1 MFEVVTILGIV
12 ISIPAVFFV
21 TESERLP
28 RLAARGVP
36 GNAFLALVRAP
47 FLAGGGRGIWWW
59 FLNLALLLAFVVAL
73 DAWLRPPSIAPAPTG
88 SPLFTA
94 PAPVPA
100 HALRAA
106 GFLAYL
112 FVYLAGISFA
122 LGAVRKRPNGPLIAR
137 FVLPCVVALSIL
149 LPVFVGFLSGSM
161 DSVERSPWF
170 PFQLLYEQDTQRKA
184 VLALGA
190 ALLVLLLNLPRLY
203 VALRDVLAASAERRA
218 RAAGR
223 REATHAG

>member
-1 MFEVVTILGIV
+1 
-12 ISIPAVFFV
+12 
-21 TESERLP
+21 
-28 RLAARGVP
+28 
-36 GNAFLALVRAP
+36 
-47 FLAGGGRGIWWW
+47 
-59 FLNLALLLAFVVAL
+59 
-73 DAWLRPPSIAPAPTG
+73 
-88 SPLFTA
+88 
-94 PAPVPA
+94 
-100 HALRAA
+100 
-106 GFLAYL
+106 
-112 FVYLAGISFA
+112 
-122 LGAVRKRPNGPLIAR
+122 
-137 FVLPCVVALSIL
+137 
-149 LPVFVGFLSGSM
+149 M